1 MIIQIPSGK
10 MATYDSLKPPQRHIH
25 LHNVRETSNDKMNA
39 HVHNKISQVKEHF
52 PQEVKQ

>member
-1 MIIQIPSGK
+1 

-39 HVHNKISQVKEHF
+39 HVHNKISQVKEQF